1 MQSLLLSTLSIVDES
16 DDQNNTEECVAS
28 YPEQIYDDTANTV
41 SVDSVTSNA
50 PMARA
55 SDYDGAK
62 KKQESASHS
71 DLDSHPQH
79 LSGENRNNN
88 KNFKFLWTKYA
99 NKS

>member
-16 DDQNNTEECVAS
+16 DDQTNTEECVAS

-41 SVDSVTSNA
+41 SVDSVTSNT

-62 KKQESASHS
+62 KKQESASQS

-79 LSGENRNNN
+79 LLGENRNNN
-88 KNFKFLWTKYA
+88 KNFNFL
-99 NKS
+99 